1 MSTLTVNTHEA
12 KSRLSELIRLVENGD
27 EVFVARNGVTVVQI
41 VPISVTRPKRI
52 AGLWKGKMAP
62 ISTEEWAAADQEILA
77 IFEDSFGSEA
87 ESLDALPLSNAKRSK
102 AKK

>member
-41 VPISVTRPKRI
+41 VPVSVTRPKRMP
-52 AGLWKGKMAP
+52 GLWKGKIAA
-62 ISTEEWAAADQEILA
+62 ISAEEWAAADQEILSM
-77 IFEDSFGSEA
+77 FEDSIDGDLQ
-87 ESLDALPLSNAKRSK
+87 SLDVLAANKTRSSK